1 MKKSELI
8 KIIKTLFEEE
18 AVARKKRK
26 LKKVDASGVSDEI
39 LNKTIRNKESGRLIK
54 VRSALSYPS
63 NSSVGSAARRL
74 VKKAKA
80 DAEDEASKEGGAG
93 DEEETSP
100 EAEPETDETPKK
112 VGDVTEKP
120 ANTQQITGAGGNNVL
135 LGKHTIDHIDAHNRP
150 GEGSVFAGGNVGEKE
165 IKKLINKIPEDFYEK
180 VKDGGSPIFTV
191 KLKDKDGNP
200 KVAGHNL
207 VQKSKDILK
216 KNPNAKKIMIN
227 KQVGFDPVKKK
238 PIMKAVPGYVVDDDI
253 SEYETDMVSVIAVP
267 SNPDYMADELQND
280 PGVKADM
287 ESGNSFSIATSFPG
301 DPTVPPADKW
311 DDSDH
316 AIIIP
321 NGGKG
326 ADTKNWVTDG
336 GDDKKDAEP
345 EAEPKAEPEAEPDTS
360 SKLTGASATL
370 DDAKK
375 KFEKMSNSEYDDY
388 EGSLNYL
395 NDSGKLN
402 LKDNHDKVAT
412 FLNGDDVA
420 EKDAGISAIGK
431 IADRPHPNITGDPV
445 EAITGILKKAGTT
458 PKDFLSS
465 IKKQEETIRKSFSDD
480 SVPGHIKMRSAGR
493 LQVFKQAAAG
503 LEKVFGNEN
512 SSAKSDTQS
521 EGKTMKLKEFLNNE
535 SVSMDDLFSNDVSRE
550 LKLKDLIRR

>member
-1 MKKSELI
+1 MLYH
-8 KIIKTLFEEE
+8 
-18 AVARKKRK
+18 
-26 LKKVDASGVSDEI
+26 
-39 LNKTIRNKESGRLIK
+39 IRLVLLS
-54 VRSALSYPS
+54 VRP
-63 NSSVGSAARRL
+63 ARRL

-80 DAEDEASKEGGAG
+80 DAEDEAGKEGGAG

-135 LGKHTIDHIDAHNRP
+135 LGKHTLDHIDAHNRT
-150 GEGSVFAGGNVGEKE
+150 GEGSAFAGGNVGEKE

-227 KQVGFDPVKKK
+227 KQVGSDPKTKK

-253 SEYETDMVSVIAVP
+253 SDYETDMVSVIAVP
-267 SNPDYMADELQND
+267 SNPDYMADELQSD

-301 DPTVPPADKW
+301 DPTVPTADKW
-311 DDSDH
+311 EDSDH

-326 ADTKNWVTDG
+326 ADTKNWVTG
-336 GDDKKDAEP
+336 GNDDKKDAEP
-345 EAEPKAEPEAEPDTS
+345 TSEPKTEPRKEPEQIGVIRKDMS
-360 SKLTGASATL
+360 
-370 DDAKK
+370 DD
-375 KFEKMSNSEYDDY
+375 EKTE
-388 EGSLNYL
+388 
-395 NDSGKLN
+395 
-402 LKDNHDKVAT
+402 A
-412 FLNGDDVA
+412 A
-420 EKDAGISAIGK
+420 EKEFEGTFQNDEFENSDEYK
-431 IADRPHPNITGDPV
+431 EV
-445 EAITGILKKAGTT
+445 EEKLIDMAK
-458 PKDFLSS
+458 
-465 IKKQEETIRKSFSDD
+465 
-480 SVPGHIKMRSAGR
+480 SVPGGWPSGPGDYTPPRDAIEKFVKQNPEFIKKHIGDEYADELYNGEE
-493 LQVFKQAAAG
+493 G
-503 LEKVFGNEN
+503 EEN
-512 SSAKSDTQS
+512 Y
-521 EGKTMKLKEFLNNE
+521 
-535 SVSMDDLFSNDVSRE
+535 SVRDGIAIGVE
-550 LKLKDLIRR
+550 KDLEELFQFTIAPDYLTKHGYNDMDESTKPIKLRDLIKL

>member
-1 MKKSELI
+1 MKKLELKKLI
-8 KIIKTLFEEE
+8 KTIFEEE

-39 LNKTIRNKESGRLIK
+39 LNKKIKNKETGRSIK
-54 VRSALSYPS
+54 VKSALSYPTS
-63 NSSVGSAARRL
+63 SSVGAAARRL

-80 DAEDEASKEGGAG
+80 DAEDEAGKEGGAG

-135 LGKHTIDHIDAHNRP
+135 LGKHTLDHIDAHNRT
-150 GEGSVFAGGNVGEKE
+150 GEGSAFAGGNVGEKE

-227 KQVGFDPVKKK
+227 KQVGSDPKTKK

-253 SEYETDMVSVIAVP
+253 SDYETDMVSVIAVP
-267 SNPDYMADELQND
+267 SNPDYMADELQSD

-301 DPTVPPADKW
+301 DPTVPTADKW
-311 DDSDH
+311 EDSDH

-326 ADTKNWVTDG
+326 ADTKNWVTG
-336 GDDKKDAEP
+336 GNDDKKDAEP
-345 EAEPKAEPEAEPDTS
+345 TSEPKTEPRKEPEQ
-360 SKLTGASATL
+360 
-370 DDAKK
+370 
-375 KFEKMSNSEYDDY
+375 
-388 EGSLNYL
+388 
-395 NDSGKLN
+395 
-402 LKDNHDKVAT
+402 
-412 FLNGDDVA
+412 
-420 EKDAGISAIGK
+420 IG
-431 IADRPHPNITGDPV
+431 V
-445 EAITGILKKAGTT
+445 
-458 PKDFLSS
+458 
-465 IKKQEETIRKSFSDD
+465 IRKDMSDD
-480 SVPGHIKMRSAGR
+480 
-493 LQVFKQAAAG
+493 
-503 LEKVFGNEN
+503 EKTEA
-512 SSAKSDTQS
+512 S
-521 EGKTMKLKEFLNNE
+521 
-535 SVSMDDLFSNDVSRE
+535 
-550 LKLKDLIRR
+550 